1 MLLTTT
7 FFLIA
12 SSVSARTNT
21 IQIYDAET
29 EPVLIRL
36 SEYLNEDIASMMP
49 EFLNPEI
56 FSLAQ
61 TNEVLPEMNFE
72 VHRGPAGGQQIITF
86 YSDNQDETP
95 RVPLPQG
102 KLLTVHVTDNE
113 REFLASSSR
122 FRLALGE
129 DGCEDVGLFYE
140 TPEAAPRVFQRYG
153 AGEIRFEDMPM
164 MMINFNTSTIDRVFP
179 TEGTSLL
186 LYIPQGCQ
194 VRVVE
199 REESYVMTPSQM
211 IHNQPIENVL
221 TISSTRIVDPIEIE
235 TEIVLSSTIGI
246 VARETLPQ
254 NIFIEFTGSMNI
266 NFDAPAEECDQ
277 VKLYVPTIQGLLRP
291 VMTTQNKYVTRTRID
306 GQLKVKFISLLPEVY
321 LLYIPQNCDMV
332 MSRINNAEFLNH

>member
-1 MLLTTT
+1 
-7 FFLIA
+7 
-12 SSVSARTNT
+12 
-21 IQIYDAET
+21 
-29 EPVLIRL
+29 
-36 SEYLNEDIASMMP
+36 MMI
-49 EFLNPEI
+49 EFLNPDV

-72 VHRGPAGGQQIITF
+72 VHRGRTVDQQIITF
-86 YSDNQDETP
+86 YQDEALP
-95 RVPLPQG
+95 VPLPQG
-102 KLLTVHVTDNE
+102 KLLTVHVTDND
-113 REFLASSSR
+113 REFLAASSH

-140 TPEAAPRVFQRYG
+140 TPEEAPRVFQRYG

-321 LLYIPQNCDMV
+321 LLYIPQNCYMV